1 MKKNRFIPYGYTM
14 RGGHMIIQREEAEV
28 IRGIFS
34 SYLNGSSLKA
44 IAEELTRQKVQYTE
58 KTDVWD
64 KARIA
69 RIIDNSRYTGCE
81 EYDPIIDEEVYE
93 EAVAVKTARQRNQML
108 KDSEAIALLRDRM
121 RCGKCG
127 YPMVRRIDSKCK
139 IHESWTCVNDGCG
152 FRIRISDNDLLTKIN
167 LLVNRLI
174 VNSDLLIPR
183 KRQKRPVSPIVAAL
197 QAEID
202 DELMRDHP
210 SEPFIVSK
218 IGDIASQL
226 YAETNA
232 KAMIAAQVA
241 KKRAMLMK
249 PEEFFSCTNFSDL
262 IETVALG
269 EGGMV
274 TLRTK
279 TDTIISEGASEH
291 GSNQDT

>member
-14 RGGHMIIQREEAEV
+14 RGGQMIIHHEEADV
-28 IRGIFS
+28 IRHIFS
-34 SYLNGSSLKA
+34 SYINGASLKT
-44 IAEELTRQKVQYTE
+44 IAEELTRQKVPYTE

-64 KARIA
+64 KARVA
-69 RIIDNSRYTGCE
+69 RIIENSRYTGCE
-81 EYDPIIDEEVYE
+81 EYDPIIDEDIYE
-93 EAVAVKTARQRNQML
+93 EAVAAKTARQRNQML

-121 RCGKCG
+121 KCGKCG
-127 YPMVRRIDSKCK
+127 YPMVRRIDSKRK
-139 IHESWTCVNDGCG
+139 IHESWTCVNDNCG
-152 FRIRISDNDLLTKIN
+152 FRVRISDNDLLAKIN
-167 LLVNRLI
+167 LLINRLI
-174 VNSDLLIPR
+174 INSDLLIPQR
-183 KRQKRPVSPIVAAL
+183 RQKRPDSPIVAAL

-202 DELMRDHP
+202 DELMREHP

-232 KAMIAAQVA
+232 KAMITIQIA

-262 IETVALG
+262 IETVTLD
-269 EGGMV
+269 EGGVV

-279 TDTIISEGASEH
+279 TDTTISEGDSEH
-291 GSNQDT
+291 GSNQNP